1 MCLSS
6 GRDKTVLLVRID
18 VTVPPLPSVTSNR
31 ALYALGLPKPGYD
44 RRHAV
49 TRRRRPAPES
59 DDRPAI
65 SVRES
70 RPGRSVFTESGNTD
84 GWIASDETVE
94 VTR

>member
-1 MCLSS
+1 MTAGTQS
-6 GRDKTVLLVRID
+6 
-18 VTVPPLPSVTSNR
+18 R
-31 ALYALGLPKPGYD
+31 ADAAPE
-44 RRHAV
+44 
-49 TRRRRPAPES
+49 PAPES